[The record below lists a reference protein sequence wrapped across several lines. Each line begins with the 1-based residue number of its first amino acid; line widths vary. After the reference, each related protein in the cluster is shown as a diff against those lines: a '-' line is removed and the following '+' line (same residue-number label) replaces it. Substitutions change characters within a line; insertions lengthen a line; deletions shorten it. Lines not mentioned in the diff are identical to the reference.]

1 MIPRA
6 PSSPKTSTPTHSCR
20 CGMAM
25 PKSSYLCTDCWNDL
39 NVVQQMDLKQI
50 RRAIQNRAFNRLQN
64 LARG

>member
-1 MIPRA
+1 
-6 PSSPKTSTPTHSCR
+6 
-20 CGMAM
+20 M